1 MPSSATSSTVIL
13 CTSMNVEVRTSSP
26 DETLL
31 LGRRFAAL
39 LTAGDVVALS
49 GRLGAGKTLFVSG
62 VASGLGIATQITSP
76 TFLIEKIYTDGFLP
90 MVHADVYRLGTVGE
104 FEDLELADEGRGGVV
119 FIEWGDAIA
128 ASLPPDHLV
137 VHIEIDGHERAIS
150 FKPHGTWSDR
160 DLAVLA

>member
-1 MPSSATSSTVIL
+1 
-13 CTSMNVEVRTSSP
+13 MNVEIRTASP

-62 VASGLGIATQITSP
+62 VANGLGIASRITSP

-90 MVHADVYRLGTVGE
+90 LIHADVYRLGSVGE
-104 FEDLELADEGRGGVV
+104 FEDLELADEGRDGAVL
-119 FIEWGDAIA
+119 IEWGDAIQD
-128 ASLPPDHLV
+128 SLPPDHLV
-137 VHIEIDGHERAIS
+137 IHFEIEGDERSIS
-150 FKPHGTWSDR
+150 FQPHGAWMDR
-160 DLAVLA
+160 DLGVLA

>member
-1 MPSSATSSTVIL
+1 
-13 CTSMNVEVRTSSP
+13 MNIDIRTSSP

-62 VASGLGIATQITSP
+62 VASGLGISARITSP

-90 MVHADVYRLGTVGE
+90 LVHADVYRLESVGE
-104 FEDLELADEGRGGVV
+104 FEDLELADEGADGAVL
-119 FIEWGDAIA
+119 IEWGDAIA
-128 ASLPPDHLV
+128 DSLPHDHLM
-137 VHIEIDGHERAIS
+137 IEFAMEGDDRTIS
-150 FKPHGTWSDR
+150 FRPHGSWVDR
-160 DLAVLA
+160 DLGALA

>member
-1 MPSSATSSTVIL
+1 
-13 CTSMNVEVRTSSP
+13 MNVDIRTSSP

-39 LTAGDVVALS
+39 LTVGDVVALS

-62 VASGLGIATQITSP
+62 VASGLGISAQVTSP

-90 MVHADVYRLGTVGE
+90 MVHADVYRLGSVGE
-104 FEDLELADEGRGGVV
+104 FEDLELADEGREGVV

-128 ASLPPDHLV
+128 DSLPPDHLV
-137 VHIEIDGHERAIS
+137 IRIDIHGDERAIS
-150 FKPHGTWSDR
+150 FQPHGTWTER